1 MKNSKS
7 NFKVRIL
14 GLSIA
19 FVLVLFL
26 NACNETMK
34 SGKQGQGS
42 ASYITAK
49 SYSDLTKSVS
59 IIVIGEMTA
68 VSDYINIARDD
79 ADPTKTSVSRY
90 EIGQV
95 YEFTIDEYLKGSGE
109 SQINVV
115 QVEGFLSQKE
125 AITDE
130 SITHAKEAF
139 NFLSINSGKKY
150 LLFLSDLVGFSKG
163 EYYIGPIHPWRFDIT
178 DPEGI
183 IPESPWQYA
192 RQAFPP
198 VSLDLIREQIRNPEA
213 EIIPA
218 VQWDPYTYPA
228 PTSVSPLDD
237 GNPYP

>member
-1 MKNSKS
+1 MTNSKS
-7 NFKVRIL
+7 SITAFIF
-14 GLSIA
+14 GLSLAISCIV
-19 FVLVLFL
+19 VLS
-26 NACNETMK
+26 ACNRVAKNGE
-34 SGKQGQGS
+34 QGQGS
-42 ASYITAK
+42 ASYITAN
-49 SYSDLTKSVS
+49 SYRDLTKSVS
-59 IIVIGEMTA
+59 TIVIGEMVA
-68 VSDYINIARDD
+68 VRDNINIARDE

-109 SQINVV
+109 SPINVV
-115 QVEGFLSQKE
+115 QVEGFLSQKD
-125 AITDE
+125 AVTDA
-130 SITHAKEAF
+130 SIARAKESF
-139 NFLSINSGKKY
+139 DFIPIQPGRKY

-178 DPEGI
+178 DPEDVT
-183 IPESPWQYA
+183 PESPWQYA

-218 VQWDPYTYPA
+218 VQWDPYPA
-228 PTSVSPLDD
+228 PASVSPLDE